1 MIKIKVNG
9 KRAWVTFNIKL
20 EEGDKAELLGSWDNW
35 TKNSMK
41 LKKDGHLAITKV
53 LPIDKHYE
61 FGYLINGKDWIA
73 DESTDFIETEFGS
86 KNSII
91 KI

>member
-1 MIKIKVNG
+1 MIKITVNG
-9 KRAWVTFNIKL
+9 KKAWVTFNIKL
-20 EEGDKAELLGSWDNW
+20 NADDKVELLGSWDEW
-35 TKNSMK
+35 KKTTMK
-41 LKKDGHLAITKV
+41 LRKDGHLAVTKV
-53 LPIDKHYE
+53 LATDKHYE
-61 FGYLINGKDWIA
+61 FGYLVNDKDWIP